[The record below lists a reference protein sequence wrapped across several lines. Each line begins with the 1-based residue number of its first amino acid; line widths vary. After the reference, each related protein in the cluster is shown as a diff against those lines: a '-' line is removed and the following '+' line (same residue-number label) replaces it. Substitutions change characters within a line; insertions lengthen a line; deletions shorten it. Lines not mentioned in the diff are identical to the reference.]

1 MTDWTT
7 DIPGYATAL
16 GTLVLATATF
26 YLASKTRE
34 SVNEN
39 KTLIT
44 QGESL
49 VTEAQRQSASA
60 EESAKAAK
68 AQAEFTSNLYLAAS
82 QPLLHLLREDFIS
95 IDRKG
100 AAIELMMTFQNE
112 GTGAALLGPPLEAPQ
127 LSVEWT
133 PNWEPQGV
141 LSAILVPVQGVT
153 QVTFTSNATN
163 APSPPAAGEVRNASA
178 RIWYMDIAKSHRRV
192 IEMKFEVTFKGGPY
206 SSIGHLRL
214 VDVDYGSPAAE
225 VL

>member
-82 QPLLHLLREDFIS
+82 QPLAFSSGERNELGEFLHGHHIVERLAWSSVE
-95 IDRKG
+95 
-100 AAIELMMTFQNE
+100 
-112 GTGAALLGPPLEAPQ
+112 AALD
-127 LSVEWT
+127 LSKVS
-133 PNWEPQGV
+133 G
-141 LSAILVPVQGVT
+141 
-153 QVTFTSNATN
+153 
-163 APSPPAAGEVRNASA
+163 
-178 RIWYMDIAKSHRRV
+178 
-192 IEMKFEVTFKGGPY
+192 
-206 SSIGHLRL
+206 
-214 VDVDYGSPAAE
+214 
-225 VL
+225 